1 VDRTGIPVYH
11 TNVALALGTGVAV
24 LCGEAVGDAAE
35 RRALIESLENGGRDV
50 VEIDMDQLGAFA
62 GNMLALESR
71 EGDPLLAMSER
82 AFSSLSSTQRHRL
95 ERHGRLVRSP
105 IPTIEELGGGSVRCM
120 LAEVFL
126 PRG

>member
-1 VDRTGIPVYH
+1 MPIRFGI
-11 TNVALALGTGVAV
+11 ALGTGVAV
-24 LCGEAVGDAAE
+24 LCGEAVRDLGE
-35 RRALIESLENGGRDV
+35 RRALIESLENGGREV
-50 VEIDMDQLGAFA
+50 LEIDMDQLSAFA
-62 GNMLALESR
+62 GNMLALENR

-82 AFSSLSSTQRHRL
+82 AFSSLSPAQRHRL
-95 ERHGRLVRSP
+95 ERRGRLVWSP